1 MLPGDEIPGSHGLK
15 PGFGTYKD
23 EGKIYASVMGLA
35 SPRPP
40 FMRVIALSGRYIPQ
54 RDDLVLGVI
63 QMVGP
68 TYWLLDIRAPHFTPL
83 HMTGTPWQME
93 YGETIEYLKPGEAVL
108 VRVEGIDEAN
118 RIGVTMNG
126 PGLGKV
132 EGGYIVEISPTK
144 VPRVIGKSGS
154 MIQLIQQATGAHLV
168 VGQNGRIW
176 VEGENDQIRRVRE
189 VLQLIDR
196 EGQRHGL
203 TDRVKELLEGQSHPQ
218 EELPPPENYDPGPEM
233 DPEMDPDPVTPH
245 PADVSAYPRPTTKNE
260 GQHQ

>member
-1 MLPGDEIPGSHGLK
+1 
-15 PGFGTYKD
+15 
-23 EGKIYASVMGLA
+23 MGLA

-54 RDDLVLGVI
+54 RDDLVIGVI

-93 YGETIEYLKPGEAVL
+93 YGETSEYLRPAEAVL
-108 VRVEGIDEAN
+108 VRVEGMDEQR

-126 PGLGKV
+126 PGLGKI

-154 MIQLIQQATGAHLV
+154 MIQLIQQATGARLT
-168 VGQNGRIW
+168 VGQNGRVWIQGDS
-176 VEGENDQIRRVRE
+176 EQIRRVRE

-203 TDRVKELLEGQSHPQ
+203 TDRVKDLLEGRRPPEEEEMPPVENLPQ
-218 EELPPPENYDPGPEM
+218 E
-233 DPEMDPDPVTPH
+233 PEMDPDMDSEPVTPH
-245 PADVSAYPRPTTKNE
+245 PANETMYSRPPQNDPGT
-260 GQHQ
+260 